1 MEPRSPKDDSTEGGH
16 SAADDLRLPDFDPA
30 VIFCEVTHVDPA
42 SLDQLT
48 QQLQGRGYH
57 LGRATSEMTEDG
69 FGDLVAWK

>member
-1 MEPRSPKDDSTEGGH
+1 VAIRPSPSFLF
-16 SAADDLRLPDFDPA
+16 AADDLRLPDFDPA